1 MDKVSKLA
9 TYEQVPKFAP
19 CRDILHGAVQASAVS
34 VSRTAGV
41 AAKAHLFADVSFPF
55 PVTKR
60 AQ

>member
-1 MDKVSKLA
+1 MDEVSKLA

-19 CRDILHGAVQASAVS
+19 CREVLHGAAQATAVS
-34 VSRTAGV
+34 VPWTTGV
-41 AAKAHLFADVSFPF
+41 AAKAHLFADVGFPF